1 MSSRT
6 VMQFEGAMRRWGQ
19 SSASLAPASLAP
31 ASLAPASLA
40 PASAGP
46 ADAALEAS
54 ADAGEA
60 VPGSPPLFMIGNSPV
75 MLEVFDQ
82 VRRFA
87 TYDVP
92 VLVTGES
99 GTGKELVARAIHE
112 RSARARGPY
121 VALNCAA
128 VPATLI
134 ASELFGY
141 EKGAF
146 TGATARKQG
155 HIEHAHRGTLFLDEI
170 GDMPID
176 LQGLLLR
183 FLQEGEILRVGGRQP
198 IKVDVRVVAA
208 TNVRL
213 REAIAAGRLREDLYY
228 RLNVLS
234 LQLPA
239 LRERDGDVEVLATY
253 FLRQIA
259 QELGR
264 EFSGFAPAALAAI
277 VAYPWPGNVRELIA
291 TLRRAAVL
299 ANGPLIELRDLRLEA
314 QPAPSARPSAAP
326 RAVRPRGAVRPKP
339 GSEGERDAILQALQ
353 DGRFNITR
361 AAQLLG
367 VARATLYRML
377 QRNGIELA
385 QHYLVQPTEPEP
397 DSESEPSA
405 PDAGVPR

>member
-1 MSSRT
+1 MGSQT
-6 VMQFEGAMRRWGQ
+6 LMQFDSVTRRWAQAPLSVPLCATDAAEEEGMQ
-19 SSASLAPASLAP
+19 GSPTVFMVGNSSA
-31 ASLAPASLA
+31 
-40 PASAGP
+40 
-46 ADAALEAS
+46 
-54 ADAGEA
+54 
-60 VPGSPPLFMIGNSPV
+60 
-75 MLEVFDQ
+75 MLDVFEQ
-82 VRRFA
+82 IRRFA
-87 TYDVP
+87 ACDIP
-92 VLVTGES
+92 VLITGES

-112 RSARARGPY
+112 RSGRAQAPY

-141 EKGAF
+141 EKGSF
-146 TGATARKQG
+146 TGATGRKHG

-198 IKVDVRVVAA
+198 IKVDVRIVAA

-228 RLNVLS
+228 RLNVLT
-234 LQLPA
+234 LHLPA

-259 QELGR
+259 QELAR
-264 EFSGFAPAALAAI
+264 DLRGFTPAALAALL
-277 VAYPWPGNVRELIA
+277 AYPWPGNVRELIA
-291 TLRRAAVL
+291 TLRRAVVL
-299 ANGPLIELRDLRLEA
+299 ANGPLIGVSDLRLDLD
-314 QPAPSARPSAAP
+314 PAPLPLAAPSRAAMRPS
-326 RAVRPRGAVRPKP
+326 RPRGAPRPKP
-339 GSEGERDAILQALQ
+339 GSAGERDAILQAMQ
-353 DGRFNITR
+353 ESGFNMTR

-377 QRNGIELA
+377 QRNRIELT
-385 QHYLVQPTEPEP
+385 QHCLVQPPNPEAEP
-397 DSESEPSA
+397 
-405 PDAGVPR
+405 

>member
-1 MSSRT
+1 MSSSQT
-6 VMQFEGAMRRWGQ
+6 VMQLHGEVRRW
-19 SSASLAPASLAP
+19 ARAPASPVPPAP
-31 ASLAPASLA
+31 EATGEPV
-40 PASAGP
+40 
-46 ADAALEAS
+46 ADA
-54 ADAGEA
+54 
-60 VPGSPPLFMIGNSPV
+60 PTLFMVGNSPV
-75 MLEVFDQ
+75 MFDVFEQ

-87 TYDVP
+87 ACDVP
-92 VLVTGES
+92 VLITGES

-112 RSARARGPY
+112 RSGRASGPY

-141 EKGAF
+141 EKGSF
-146 TGATARKQG
+146 TGANARKHG

-213 REAIAAGRLREDLYY
+213 REAIAAGKLREDLYY

-234 LQLPA
+234 LHLPP

-253 FLRQIA
+253 FLRQIGH
-259 QELGR
+259 ELGR
-264 EFSGFAPAALAAI
+264 ELHGFTPAALAAML
-277 VAYPWPGNVRELIA
+277 AYPWPGNVRELIA
-291 TLRRAAVL
+291 TMRRAVVL
-299 ANGPLIELRDLRLEA
+299 ANGPQVDVPDLRLDPVA
-314 QPAPSARPSAAP
+314 MQPPSPARAAP
-326 RAVRPRGAVRPKP
+326 RQIRPRIASRPKP
-339 GSEGERDAILQALQ
+339 GSDGEREAILQALQ
-353 DGRFNITR
+353 ESNFNMTR

-377 QRNGIELA
+377 ERNRIELG
-385 QHYLVQPTEPEP
+385 QHYLVQPNEPE
-397 DSESEPSA
+397 A
-405 PDAGVPR
+405 KT

>member
-1 MSSRT
+1 MSSQT
-6 VMQFEGAMRRWGQ
+6 VMRFDGAARRWGQ
-19 SSASLAPASLAP
+19 APTNLALGALPAS
-31 ASLAPASLA
+31 
-40 PASAGP
+40 
-46 ADAALEAS
+46 
-54 ADAGEA
+54 GEA
-60 VPGSPPLFMIGNSPV
+60 VQGSPTVFMVGNSPA
-75 MLEVFDQ
+75 MLDVFDQ

-87 TYDVP
+87 TCDVP
-92 VLVTGES
+92 VLITGES

-112 RSARARGPY
+112 RSARSAGPY

-141 EKGAF
+141 EKGSF
-146 TGATARKQG
+146 TGATGRKHG

-183 FLQEGEILRVGGRQP
+183 FLQEGEILSVGGRQP

-228 RLNVLS
+228 RLNVLT
-234 LQLPA
+234 LHLPA

-264 EFSGFAPAALAAI
+264 ELRGFKPAAMAAML
-277 VAYPWPGNVRELIA
+277 AYPWPGNVRELIA

-299 ANGPLIELRDLRLEA
+299 ANGPLIEMSDLRLDSH
-314 QPAPSARPSAAP
+314 PARVPVRPAAVARHP
-326 RAVRPRGAVRPKP
+326 RPRGALRPKP
-339 GSEGERDAILQALQ
+339 ASDGERDAILHALHES
-353 DGRFNITR
+353 RFNITR

-377 QRNGIELA
+377 QRNRIELG
-385 QHYLVQPTEPEP
+385 QHYLVQPTETEA
-397 DSESEPSA
+397 EQ
-405 PDAGVPR
+405 

>member
-6 VMQFEGAMRRWGQ
+6 VMQFDGALRRWG
-19 SSASLAPASLAP
+19 AAATEPMLAAAPA
-31 ASLAPASLA
+31 ASVGA
-40 PASAGP
+40 AG
-46 ADAALEAS
+46 
-54 ADAGEA
+54 
-60 VPGSPPLFMIGNSPV
+60 VPPVFMVGNSPV
-75 MLEVFDQ
+75 MLEIFDQ

-87 TYDVP
+87 SCDVP
-92 VLVTGES
+92 VLITGES
-99 GTGKELVARAIHE
+99 GTGKELVARAIHDH
-112 RSARARGPY
+112 SARARGPY

-146 TGATARKQG
+146 TGATARKHG
-155 HIEHAHRGTLFLDEI
+155 HIEHAHHGTLFLDEI
-170 GDMPID
+170 GDMPVD

-228 RLNVLS
+228 RLNVLT
-234 LQLPA
+234 LELPP
-239 LRERDGDVEVLATY
+239 LRARDGDIEVLAVY

-264 EFSGFAPAALAAI
+264 ELTGFAPSAIAAML
-277 VAYPWPGNVRELIA
+277 AYPWPGNVRELIA

-299 ANGPLIELRDLRLEA
+299 ANGPLIETGDLRLE
-314 QPAPSARPSAAP
+314 PPVTARPSP
-326 RAVRPRGAVRPKP
+326 SIQVSRPRGALRPKP
-339 GSEGERDAILQALQ
+339 GSASERELILQALR

-367 VARATLYRML
+367 VARATFYRML
-377 QRNGIELA
+377 QRNRIELA
-385 QHYLVQPTEPEP
+385 QHYLVQADEPTETSSDRVVEQP
-397 DSESEPSA
+397 
-405 PDAGVPR
+405 